1 MMHLLRDSAR
11 GALRWAVAPIAL
23 AAAATSAGAADF
35 DWKRFDGA
43 EITVLMN
50 EHPVTDGM
58 RAVLADFEAETG
70 IKANIQA
77 LAEDLYFDRM
87 EIALRASEG
96 AASVYFQPMDST
108 AYTQYLAG
116 LVHSLSPY
124 LNDPSM
130 TAPDYDLADF
140 PAGFLSATSYPPDAM
155 EKENYGI
162 PISFESYILFYNKE
176 HVDNYLDGNVPATMD
191 ELLAAAAMVSDESGG
206 QVAGAAMR
214 GIRSDTLIDTV
225 TGIVYNSFGADAT
238 PLPQNVWFDGD
249 WSRPRLTDPRIV
261 RGLANYAS
269 LMTSGPIN
277 IQALDWPDAA
287 RLFQQGRAAFFIDA
301 SLFGPGFED
310 PESSR
315 VADKT
320 GYAVI
325 PADAP
330 DGASYTAHWMWGLGI
345 PANAP
350 NPEAGWYFIQWMTNK
365 AAEASIGAFH
375 GGATRVSTWSVDSYT
390 SALNAEYVE
399 ATLTSMQT
407 SRSSVVFREG
417 WSKFALRIVDVIQD
431 IYGGAAPED
440 AAAAAQADFEAWV
453 E

>member
-1 MMHLLRDSAR
+1 MKRLSFTAAGSLSALLAA
-11 GALRWAVAPIAL
+11 GAL
-23 AAAATSAGAADF
+23 ATSATAQEF
-35 DWKRFDGA
+35 DWKRHAGA

-58 RAVLADFEAETG
+58 RSALADFEADTG

-96 AASVYFQPMDST
+96 QASVYFQPMDST

-116 LVHSLSPY
+116 LVHSLSPF
-124 LNDPSM
+124 LNDPSS
-130 TAPDYDLADF
+130 TAADYDLADF
-140 PAGFLSATSYPPDAM
+140 PAGFLSATSYPPDA
-155 EKENYGI
+155 EVKENYGI
-162 PISFESYILFYNKE
+162 PISFESYILFYNKD
-176 HVDNYLDGNVPATMD
+176 HVDEYLDGKVPETMD
-191 ELLAAAAMVSDESGG
+191 ELLAAAATVSEKSGG
-206 QVAGAAMR
+206 QVAGATMR

-225 TGIVYNSFGADAT
+225 TGIVYNSFGSDPT

-249 WSRPRLTDPRIV
+249 WSKPRLTDPRIV
-261 RGLANYAS
+261 RGLSNYAS
-269 LMTSGPIN
+269 LMKSGPIN
-277 IQALDWPDAA
+277 IQAMDWPDAA
-287 RLFQQGRAAFFIDA
+287 RTFQQGRAAFFIDA

-310 PESSR
+310 ESSSR
-315 VADKT
+315 VAGRT
-320 GYAVI
+320 GYRVI
-325 PADAP
+325 PPDAP

-365 AAEASIGAFH
+365 AGEARIGPFH
-375 GGATRVSTWSVDSYT
+375 GGATRVSTWNVDAYRDS
-390 SALNAEYVE
+390 LNPEYVD

-407 SRSSVVFREG
+407 SRTSVVFREG
-417 WSKFALRIVDVIQD
+417 WSEFALRIVDVVQD
-431 IYGGAAPED
+431 VYRDADPDE
-440 AAAAAQADFEAWV
+440 AAAAAQADFEAWI